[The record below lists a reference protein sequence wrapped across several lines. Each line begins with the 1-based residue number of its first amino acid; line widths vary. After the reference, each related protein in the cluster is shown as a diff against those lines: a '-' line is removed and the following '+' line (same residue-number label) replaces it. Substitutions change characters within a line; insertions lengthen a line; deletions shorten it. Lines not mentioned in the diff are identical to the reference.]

1 MLTELC
7 CSYAFS
13 LPLAHSLGCFSSS
26 LTPKIFFIGCSLPA
40 TPPKCLWAPQASYCS
55 NTLLTNCWHLLRPDP
70 TTTLPWPSLLLVLHP
85 TVGSTPTTLP
95 LHAPTATTIGLAYHH
110 WLFLGPPDFSE
121 APTWTITVLES
132 VNCDTDLLAINSGA
146 SIPQSARAYYVLEQL
161 GSVNDIPRYIILQY
175 IWIEQGA

>member
-55 NTLLTNCWHLLRPDP
+55 NTLLTCWHLLRPDP

-85 TVGSTPTTLP
+85 TVDSTPTTLP
-95 LHAPTATTIGLAYHH
+95 LHTLALSRPTRLQWSPNLIHNRVGECELWHCITKMVVVQILTCLMFMQQNGGCTMAQAHQILGNWQQGFWVWPAAP
-110 WLFLGPPDFSE
+110 
-121 APTWTITVLES
+121 
-132 VNCDTDLLAINSGA
+132 
-146 SIPQSARAYYVLEQL
+146 QL
-161 GSVNDIPRYIILQY
+161 VRGTGQY
-175 IWIEQGA
+175 LNR

>member
-1 MLTELC
+1 MFCKHANWIMLFLC
-7 CSYAFS
+7 IQFATCP
-13 LPLAHSLGCFSSS
+13 LPRL
-26 LTPKIFFIGCSLPA
+26 FFKQSH
-40 TPPKCLWAPQASYCS
+40 TQ
-55 NTLLTNCWHLLRPDP
+55 NFMRPDP

-95 LHAPTATTIGLAYHH
+95 LQTPTATTIGLAYHH

-132 VNCDTDLLAINSGA
+132 ANCDTDLLAINSGA

-161 GSVNDIPRYIILQY
+161 GSVNDIPRYIVLQY